1 MKKTNK
7 RKKINKKMV
16 GTAVFLIAGTIAA
29 TRLISIG
36 QQWEESQKAPQQTPE
51 WVKEELAKSA
61 AQREA
66 EAEQAAENEKLLSG
80 AEEYQKKY
88 EEEQAEALNSNLEEL
103 REAYDDYV
111 ESPKA
116 TTTSST
122 TSATSTIQ
130 VEAAE
135 VEGFPEYSDETYL
148 LSQILYCEAGG
159 QGKAE
164 MSYVGSVVINRARTD
179 YHDFRT
185 VDTIQ
190 EVLYQGYG
198 TSAQQYAEE
207 TINKIEDGIEPSV
220 SVQVAIGRLERL
232 LPLRVD
238 GHIGIGIRNAKPR
251 RLDVDRSNIQ
261 RIRAKDH
268 DVDRSDV
275 GEAQRIRKDL
285 HLNGLHRPESL
296 NHRGFSTR
304 KSFGAVGMEVVQGLL
319 LGDRALQKS
328 RLLPYVLL
336 LFAPA
341 GLKIR
346 LHRP

>member
-135 VEGFPEYSDETYL
+135 VTGFPEYSDETYL
-148 LSQILYCEAGG
+148 LAQIVYCEAGG
-159 QGKAE
+159 QGSSE

-179 YHDFRT
+179 YYDFQS
-185 VDTIQ
+185 VDTIH
-190 EVLYQGYG
+190 EVLYQGAG

-207 TINKIEDGIEPSV
+207 TIDKIEDGIEPSEDAIE
-220 SVQVAIGRLERL
+220 VASGLINGTIDCLDEEIL
-232 LPLRVD
+232 FQMEDWMPTWD
-238 GHIGIGIRNAKPR
+238 GIEEVYIPGATE
-251 RLDVDRSNIQ
+251 LY
-261 RIRAKDH
+261 A
-268 DVDRSDV
+268 
-275 GEAQRIRKDL
+275 
-285 HLNGLHRPESL
+285 RPTD
-296 NHRGFSTR
+296 F
-304 KSFGAVGMEVVQGLL
+304 
-319 LGDRALQKS
+319 
-328 RLLPYVLL
+328 
-336 LFAPA
+336 
-341 GLKIR
+341 
-346 LHRP
+346 

>member
-1 MKKTNK
+1 MTKKTKEKNL
-7 RKKINKKMV
+7 NKKMI

-36 QQWEESQKAPQQTPE
+36 QQWEASRKAPQETPE
-51 WVKEELAKSA
+51 WVKEEISKSA

-66 EAEQAAENEKLLSG
+66 EEEQEAANEKLLSG

-135 VEGFPEYSDETYL
+135 IKGFPEYSDETYL
-148 LSQILYCEAGG
+148 LAQIVYCEAGG

-179 YHDFRT
+179 YYDFRS
-185 VDTIQ
+185 VDTIH

-207 TINKIEDGIEPSV
+207 TIDKIEDGIEPSEDAIE
-220 SVQVAIGRLERL
+220 VASGLI
-232 LPLRVD
+232 D
-238 GHIGIGIRNAKPR
+238 GTIDCLDEEILFQMEDWMPTWDGIEEVYIPGATE
-251 RLDVDRSNIQ
+251 LY
-261 RIRAKDH
+261 A
-268 DVDRSDV
+268 
-275 GEAQRIRKDL
+275 
-285 HLNGLHRPESL
+285 RPTD
-296 NHRGFSTR
+296 F
-304 KSFGAVGMEVVQGLL
+304 
-319 LGDRALQKS
+319 
-328 RLLPYVLL
+328 
-336 LFAPA
+336 
-341 GLKIR
+341 
-346 LHRP
+346 